1 MGTLPPS
8 SDGNISGLAAAGVP
22 ESAAA
27 GSGKPRSPGQPS
39 AGKPSAGKPSA
50 AGGAAPSSS
59 ASARPAAGPANIQT
73 ATARTAAAH
82 RSAAVELASAGR
94 RGRALKAKTVAILR
108 LAQLLPWPIA
118 MLLGADIGIIE
129 FELAV
134 SVYAVVAVWSLIW
147 ATMLFSRMELPRWS
161 VWVDTAVVG
170 GALVLAPLAC
180 YPLDASGW
188 ANAALAPAL
197 GTAVAIGFGL
207 GRLQAW
213 AAAVALL
220 AAAAPGAVRTFM
232 EGGSAS
238 AFAFA
243 ASLANAGTMLLAVLL
258 AALFARYL
266 DRQADLSTRA
276 AAGLDAM
283 LEASDQENAKGEERV
298 RQYRILHDTVLST
311 LSAIARGVDPSDP
324 LVRQRC
330 AADAEYLRSII
341 SSEGLSNANRLQSEL
356 ATVGRDQAALGLRVH
371 QHVAD
376 LPAGLPSAV
385 VHAIAE
391 SSREALNNVL
401 KHSGTDQAWIT
412 AIGGDSDN
420 GADDNSAGAEGG
432 NGARITVTITDRGT
446 GFDPATA
453 TEGLGLQQSI
463 IGRMREVGGQAFV
476 DSSPGHGTTVELQ
489 WPG

>member
-1 MGTLPPS
+1 MGILPPS

-27 GSGKPRSPGQPS
+27 GSGKPGSPGQPS
-39 AGKPSAGKPSA
+39 AT
-50 AGGAAPSSS
+50 GGAAPSRS
-59 ASARPAAGPANIQT
+59 ASARGSSARPAAGSETAQT
-73 ATARTAAAH
+73 ATVQAAAAH
-82 RSAAVELASAGR
+82 RSAAVELASAGH
-94 RGRALKAKTVAILR
+94 RGHSLKAKTVAILR

-134 SVYAVVAVWSLIW
+134 SVYAGVAVWSLIW

-170 GALVLAPLAC
+170 SALVLAPLAC

-213 AAAVALL
+213 AAAAVLL

-258 AALFARYL
+258 AALFASYL

-283 LEASDQENAKGEERV
+283 LEASDQEYAKGEERV
-298 RQYRILHDTVLST
+298 RQYRMLHDTVLST

-356 ATVGRDQAALGLRVH
+356 ATVGRAQAALGLRVH

-412 AIGGDSDN
+412 AIGGDSEPDN
-420 GADDNSAGAEGG
+420 NSAGE
-432 NGARITVTITDRGT
+432 NSARITVTVTDRGT

-463 IGRMREVGGQAFV
+463 IGRMQEVGGRAFV